1 MIRMLVYLHK
11 RKTGFTKKEKRIN
24 IQVHRRSRHRYS
36 RTHNH
41 LPRRHTNQL
50 AVSPTSIPPSPTPP
64 TQERSTHLPK
74 KKRWKHHPH
83 QSNRNR
89 IVPLIS
95 QRKTRSTLRIA
106 LKCREGNTQS
116 SQRPSHRNSTYPL
129 SLPEEEKWA
138 EYPAFLMPIAGAC
151 APGPHGRYSVQHPS
165 ELTGRG
171 GQVWGLVKITPNFS
185 FASGDVCGE
194 ADICL

>member
-11 RKTGFTKKEKRIN
+11 RKTGFTKKEKRKRTN

-41 LPRRHTNQL
+41 LPRRPHQPI
-50 AVSPTSIPPSPTPP
+50 SSIPNLNPPPFPKTTDTRKKHSPA
-64 TQERSTHLPK
+64 Q

-89 IVPLIS
+89 IMPLIS

-106 LKCREGNTQS
+106 LKCRPPPPLSPWGKEEETHNLRNGPPIGTARTHVH
-116 SQRPSHRNSTYPL
+116 SQRKKSGPSILR
-129 SLPEEEKWA
+129 
-138 EYPAFLMPIAGAC
+138 F
-151 APGPHGRYSVQHPS
+151 
-165 ELTGRG
+165 
-171 GQVWGLVKITPNFS
+171 
-185 FASGDVCGE
+185 
-194 ADICL
+194 

>member
-24 IQVHRRSRHRYS
+24 IQVHRRSRHGYS
-36 RTHNH
+36 RTHYH

-50 AVSPTSIPPSPTPP
+50 AVSPTSTPP
-64 TQERSTHLPK
+64 FPNTTDTRKKHSPAK

-106 LKCREGNTQS
+106 LKCRPLSPWEKEEGNTQS
-116 SQRPSHRNSTYPL
+116 SQRPSHRNSTYPR

-151 APGPHGRYSVQHPS
+151 APGPHGRYSVQHP
-165 ELTGRG
+165 L
-171 GQVWGLVKITPNFS
+171 
-185 FASGDVCGE
+185 
-194 ADICL
+194 

>member
-1 MIRMLVYLHK
+1 MLVYLHK
-11 RKTGFTKKEKRIN
+11 RKTGFTKKEKRKRTN
-24 IQVHRRSRHRYS
+24 IQVHRRSRRRYS

-50 AVSPTSIPPSPTPP
+50 AVSPTSIPLPPHSPTPP

-106 LKCREGNTQS
+106 LKCRPPPPLSLEKEEGNTQS
-116 SQRPSHRNSTYPL
+116 SQRPSHRNSTYPR

-151 APGPHGRYSVQHPS
+151 APGPHGRYSVQHP
-165 ELTGRG
+165 L
-171 GQVWGLVKITPNFS
+171 
-185 FASGDVCGE
+185 
-194 ADICL
+194 